1 MQLAIEREVTMIP
14 DITLLRRDGS
24 VRNFRVYDRPI
35 PKDGDIITLPIDG
48 NLTKARVSIR
58 PGEPE
63 MTQSLDAKAVEI

>member
-1 MQLAIEREVTMIP
+1 MTH

-24 VRNFRVYDRPI
+24 VRSFRVYDQPT
-35 PKDGDIITLPIDG
+35 PKDGDIITLPVDG

-63 MTQSLDAKAVEI
+63 MTRSLDAKAVEI